1 MNKLVHVF
9 MFIGWGKKKNSHVP
23 KSFTLPTRGKKSSY
37 FLKGIFMFR
46 FKKENKSRA
55 QFGGSAYQES
65 CAGEQSRQKTHPIVQ
80 KNLVKRRWI
89 IALAYVGAL
98 TGAGLASGQELL
110 QYFVTFGYSGLVAVC
125 LVGLLHWAFGG
136 ITVALGSYFMA
147 RDQNQVL
154 NNIGPAIVTKIL
166 DLGLMVDCFVL
177 GFVMIAGAGS
187 NLNQQ
192 FGFPIWMGALL
203 CAVLVFVCSLFDFQK
218 VSVVIGSFTPFIVG
232 FISLAAVY
240 VFFFTPVDFSSSAKI
255 TQTVPTTLPNVWVSL
270 FNYFAM
276 CLMTGAS
283 IAFVLGGEEYDS
295 ETAYKGGRIGGFLV
309 GLVTVLETFTI
320 FLSISYVKD
329 ADLPMLTLLTRLN
342 AKLGFVM
349 AILIY
354 GMIFNTAISLYY
366 ALARRLTG
374 KKPQL
379 FIPTMG
385 ALVGIGYGLS
395 FFGFKSLVA
404 IVYPMIGYVGFIL
417 ISVLLIAWIQ
427 SKQKVKWEWK
437 RRQSIFH
444 LMTAKPKEGSEREK
458 KNQENVRLLIESS
471 PVDAKELKKSAEEA
485 VQEYQKAMKSAG
497 EKGEEAEEIDE
508 KR

>member
-1 MNKLVHVF
+1 M
-9 MFIGWGKKKNSHVP
+9 
-23 KSFTLPTRGKKSSY
+23 
-37 FLKGIFMFR
+37 
-46 FKKENKSRA
+46 
-55 QFGGSAYQES
+55 
-65 CAGEQSRQKTHPIVQ
+65 
-80 KNLVKRRWI
+80 
-89 IALAYVGAL
+89 
-98 TGAGLASGQELL
+98 
-110 QYFVTFGYSGLVAVC
+110 
-125 LVGLLHWAFGG
+125 
-136 ITVALGSYFMA
+136 
-147 RDQNQVL
+147 L
-154 NNIGPAIVTKIL
+154 N
-166 DLGLMVDCFVL
+166 
-177 GFVMIAGAGS
+177 
-187 NLNQQ
+187 
-192 FGFPIWMGALL
+192 
-203 CAVLVFVCSLFDFQK
+203 
-218 VSVVIGSFTPFIVG
+218 
-232 FISLAAVY
+232 
-240 VFFFTPVDFSSSAKI
+240 
-255 TQTVPTTLPNVWVSL
+255 
-270 FNYFAM
+270 
-276 CLMTGAS
+276 
-283 IAFVLGGEEYDS
+283 
-295 ETAYKGGRIGGFLV
+295 
-309 GLVTVLETFTI
+309 
-320 FLSISYVKD
+320 
-329 ADLPMLTLLTRLN
+329 LLTRLN

-444 LMTAKPKEGSEREK
+444 LMTSKPKEGSEREK

-497 EKGEEAEEIDE
+497 EKGKEAEEIDE